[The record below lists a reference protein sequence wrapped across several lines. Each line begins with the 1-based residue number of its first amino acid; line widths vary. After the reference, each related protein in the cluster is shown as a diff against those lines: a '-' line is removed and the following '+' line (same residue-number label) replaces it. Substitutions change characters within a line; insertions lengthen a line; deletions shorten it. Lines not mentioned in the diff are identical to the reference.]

1 MEKSIKIN
9 IAGVIFQINED
20 AYEILRDYLQAI
32 TYRLSNI
39 QGGSEMIDD
48 IEARIAELFQS
59 KPSWQTAVISKEEV
73 EEMISTMG
81 SPEDIAG
88 DIESDPEFGSYSKQH
103 KRLSRNTD
111 NAILGGVCS
120 GISDYTG
127 IDAVWIRIIF
137 ILFTLLYLSGAI
149 VYIILWI
156 ALPRT
161 GMASYQRRSA
171 GREKALRKARSE
183 ERSKDSSAEVGNAV
197 NEIFKAF
204 GKFFIILF
212 RVIVAI
218 IGVAF
223 IIAGFSGLFSFILI
237 ALFHSTLL
245 IPPFF
250 DDSVFYLPHFLYFI
264 ADPALSVWLTILIS
278 LVVGLPL
285 VALIY
290 WGIRMTFQFRTKD
303 LLLNVAMLI
312 IWILSCVALSIVC
325 FTQGV
330 SFSDSQR
337 STEHIPLPDTDTIYV
352 KLDDRVSSL
361 DYRREIH
368 LPFEPVDMYLGRE
381 NDIIYISPELN
392 IYSSDDGQ
400 ASMEILRYS
409 SGHSRSDALNKAR
422 NQIYDFSIDK
432 DTIKLDEYF
441 TLPEGERWSGSHIKI
456 RLYIPDDMTIFFDED
471 VETLMHDDYFGCGIY
486 SWEAGDKYWLMTDGR
501 LEDTD

>member
-39 QGGSEMIDD
+39 PGGSEMVDD

-59 KPSWQTAVISKEEV
+59 KPTWQTAVISRDEV

-88 DIESDPEFGSYSKQH
+88 DLESDPEIGTYSKQQ
-103 KRLSRNTD
+103 KRLSRNPR

-161 GMASYQRRSA
+161 GLPAYQRRSTSH
-171 GREKALRKARSE
+171 EKALRKVRSDE
-183 ERSKDSSAEVGNAV
+183 KTKDSSAEVGNAV
-197 NEIFKAF
+197 NEILKAF
-204 GKFFIILF
+204 GKFFIIFF

-223 IIAGFSGLFSFILI
+223 IIAGFSALFSFLFI
-237 ALFHSTLL
+237 ALLPNTMLFPEIFEKSL
-245 IPPFF
+245 
-250 DDSVFYLPHFLYFI
+250 FYLPDFLYFI
-264 ADPALSVWLTILIS
+264 ADPSVSVWLIILTI

-285 VALIY
+285 LALIY
-290 WGIRMTFQFRTKD
+290 WGIRMVFQFRVRD
-303 LLLNVAMLI
+303 LVLNLTMLI
-312 IWILSCVALSIVC
+312 IWILSCVALSIIF
-325 FTQGV
+325 FTQGI
-330 SFSDSQR
+330 SYSDSYR
-337 STEHIPLPDTDTIYV
+337 TKDLYTIPPNDTLLV
-352 KLDDRVSSL
+352 RLDNRVSSL
-361 DYRREIH
+361 EYERKIH
-368 LPFEPVDMYLGRE
+368 LPFEPVNMYLDE
-381 NDIIYISPELN
+381 DQDIIYVSPELN
-392 IYSSDDGQ
+392 IYSTDDE
-400 ASMEILRYS
+400 AYLEVVKYS
-409 SGHSRSDALNKAR
+409 SGHSRSDAISKAEKLVY
-422 NQIYDFSIDK
+422 NV
-432 DTIKLDEYF
+432 TIEDDLVQLDEYF
-441 TLPEGERWSGSHIKI
+441 TLPPGKRWSGAFIKI
-456 RLYIPDDMTIFFDED
+456 RLYVPDNIIVHFEED
-471 VETLMHDDYFGCGIY
+471 IEIIIHDNYFGCGIY

-501 LEDTD
+501 LEETD

>member
-48 IEARIAELFQS
+48 IEARIAELFQA
-59 KPSWQTAVISKEEV
+59 KPSWQTAVISKDEV

-88 DIESDPEFGSYSKQH
+88 DIESDPEIGSYSKQQ

-156 ALPRT
+156 ALPRK
-161 GMASYQRRSA
+161 GMAAYQRRSA
-171 GREKALRKARSE
+171 GREKALRKVRSE

-197 NEIFKAF
+197 NEILKAF
-204 GKFFIILF
+204 GKFFIIFF

-223 IIAGFSGLFSFILI
+223 IIAGFSALFSFLFI
-237 ALFHSTLL
+237 ALLPNTMLFPEIFEKSL
-245 IPPFF
+245 
-250 DDSVFYLPHFLYFI
+250 FYLPDFLYFI
-264 ADPALSVWLTILIS
+264 ADPSVSVWLIILTI

-285 VALIY
+285 LAMIY
-290 WGIRMTFQFRTKD
+290 WGIRMVFQFRVRD
-303 LLLNVAMLI
+303 LILNLTMLI
-312 IWILSCVALSIVC
+312 IWILSCVALSIIF
-325 FTQGV
+325 FTQGI
-330 SFSDSQR
+330 SYSDSYRTKEQF
-337 STEHIPLPDTDTIYV
+337 TIPANDTLFV
-352 KLDDRVSSL
+352 SLDDRVSSL
-361 DYRREIH
+361 EYEKKIH
-368 LPFEPVDMYLGRE
+368 LPFEPFNMYLDE
-381 NDIIYISPELN
+381 DLDIIYVSPELN
-392 IYSSDDGQ
+392 IYSTDDN
-400 ASMEILRYS
+400 AYLEVFKYS
-409 SGHSRSDALNKAR
+409 SGHSRSDAISKAEKL
-422 NQIYDFSIDK
+422 IYDVNIED
-432 DTIKLDEYF
+432 DLVQLDEYF
-441 TLPEGERWSGSHIKI
+441 TLPPGKRWSGAFVKI
-456 RLYIPDDMTIFFDED
+456 RLYVPDNTIIHFQED
-471 VETLMHDDYFGCGIY
+471 IETIIHDNYFGCGIY
-486 SWEAGDKYWLMTDGR
+486 SWEAGDKYWLMTNGR
-501 LEDTD
+501 LEETD